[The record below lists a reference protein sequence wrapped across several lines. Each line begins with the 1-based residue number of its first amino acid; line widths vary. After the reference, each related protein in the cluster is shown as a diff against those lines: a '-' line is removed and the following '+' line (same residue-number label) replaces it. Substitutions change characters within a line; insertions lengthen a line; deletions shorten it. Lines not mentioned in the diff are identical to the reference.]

1 MDKNKIIS
9 LGVFLAICFSIATL
23 GSFAT
28 EASLDPWYRNL
39 VKASWNPPAWVF
51 GPVWTILYV
60 MIAVAGWLIFISKK
74 SKLRKRA
81 LVFYSLQLFFNFLWS
96 FLFFYFQ
103 NPLLGL
109 IDIILLVVFIALTLR
124 ATWDLS
130 RMAAYLLLPYF
141 LWTLYA
147 LTLNGAIFYLNLES

>member
-1 MDKNKIIS
+1 MSKNKIVS
-9 LGVFLAICFSIATL
+9 LLGFFAICFAIAAL
-23 GSFAT
+23 GGFAT
-28 EASLDPWYRNL
+28 QASLDPWYRNL

-60 MIAVAGWLIFISKK
+60 MIAVAGWLIFIAKK
-74 SKLRKRA
+74 SDLRNRA

-109 IDIILLVVFIALTLR
+109 IDIVLLVVFLALTLK
-124 ATWDLS
+124 ATWPLS
-130 RMAAYLLLPYF
+130 RTAAYLLLPYF

-147 LTLNGAIFYLNLES
+147 FTLNVAIFYLN